1 MRTLI
6 AIALLLGITGCSTD
20 HIAAPL
26 PQDAAN
32 LPVVFIG
39 DSITHNW
46 ADPQYS
52 NWFTVFPQWINEGV
66 IGQNS
71 VTILARYNPDAI
83 WLDPKIIHIIAGTND
98 VYPDWVPCN
107 INNMPQFSTCA
118 NIAQMALMAKDAGI
132 KVILG
137 TIPPWGCAESNCEL
151 AESADSSEGRYDR
164 IAQLNAFIK
173 EYGAANAITVVDYH
187 AALVQGDDKHY
198 QPGLTVD
205 GVHPNA
211 AGYNTM
217 APLVITAI
225 EAQEESSVGQTE

>member
-20 HIAAPL
+20 HIAAPP

-151 AESADSSEGRYDR
+151 AESADSSEGRYVR

-217 APLVITAI
+217 TPLVITAI
-225 EAQEESSVGQTE
+225 EAQEESSAGLTE